1 MRKLCLAIVVI
12 PLAVS
17 AGGLSKAEKD
27 QIMEAH
33 SKMSDDMKKD
43 PQRYQRECDQGKAH
57 SCTREGV
64 FYAFGTW
71 GHKKD
76 YSKAKPLFEK
86 GCTAG
91 DQDGCKELA
100 VLYQYGRGVAKNE
113 AKALEIY
120 TKACD
125 AKNSTSCYY
134 AAELHRYGRG
144 TAKDL
149 NKAKAMFAKACSF
162 GYKSACNKKL

>member
-1 MRKLCLAIVVI
+1 MQKTLPFTAVLFFCLSTACAAKSDKERI
-12 PLAVS
+12 L
-17 AGGLSKAEKD
+17 
-27 QIMEAH
+27 EAH
-33 SKMSDDMKKD
+33 GKMSEEMKKD

-71 GHKKD
+71 GHTKD

-86 GCTAG
+86 ACHAG

-100 VLYQYGRGVAKNE
+100 VLYHYGRGVPKDQ
-113 AKALEIY
+113 AKALDIY
-120 TKACD
+120 TRACD

-134 AAELHRYGRG
+134 GAELHQYGRG
-144 TAKDL
+144 TPKDMS
-149 NKAKAMFAKACSF
+149 KAKAMFAKACSY

>member
-1 MRKLCLAIVVI
+1 MQNIL
-12 PLAVS
+12 PLAVVFLF
-17 AGGLSKAEKD
+17 ALSTACVAKSEKEK
-27 QIMEAH
+27 ILEAH
-33 SKMSDDMKKD
+33 GQMKKDMDKD
-43 PQRYQRECDQGKAH
+43 PQRDQRECDQGKAH

-86 GCTAG
+86 GCNAG

-100 VLYQYGRGVAKNE
+100 LLYHYGRGVAKDQ
-113 AKALEIY
+113 AKALDIY

-134 AAELHRYGRG
+134 GAELHQYGRG
-144 TAKDL
+144 TPKDL
-149 NKAKAMFAKACSF
+149 NKAKAMFAKACAY
-162 GYKSACNKKL
+162 GYKSACTKKL